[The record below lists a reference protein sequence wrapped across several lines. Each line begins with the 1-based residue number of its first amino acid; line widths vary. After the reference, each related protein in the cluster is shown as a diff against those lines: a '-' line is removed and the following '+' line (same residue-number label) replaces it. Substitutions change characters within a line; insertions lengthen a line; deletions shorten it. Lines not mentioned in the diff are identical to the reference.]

1 MRRMHWATY
10 LWPGLPQLWLDGM
23 WSGLALALGA
33 AALVDVLLLSTLV
46 WVELFDAAIVKL
58 GWGAAGLLWVGAGIG
73 AARTRRTTQ
82 VLQGSSTNEDLF
94 RRAQSEYLQGDYFQT
109 EATLAELLARNPRDI
124 EGRLLLATMLLRT
137 KRYKEADAQ
146 YTQLSKLESAS
157 YWHIEV
163 AAERA
168 FLKQIRKNTR
178 NQATNENPNTDG
190 EHLTAVIQLPS
201 TSQAA

>member
-1 MRRMHWATY
+1 M
-10 LWPGLPQLWLDGM
+10 
-23 WSGLALALGA
+23 
-33 AALVDVLLLSTLV
+33 
-46 WVELFDAAIVKL
+46 
-58 GWGAAGLLWVGAGIG
+58 
-73 AARTRRTTQ
+73 
-82 VLQGSSTNEDLF
+82 
-94 RRAQSEYLQGDYFQT
+94 
-109 EATLAELLARNPRDI
+109 ARNPRDI

-178 NQATNENPNTDG
+178 NQATNENPNTYG